1 MKIGK
6 IDKTVAVRLKN
17 DANYFCE
24 KILGVKLH
32 HYQQQVVNEKH
43 RNLAM
48 CWSRQTGKTFL
59 LSIKAVHEA
68 VTFVPTETKKEF
80 LVMVLSQDR
89 ERAREFYNLILQ
101 HIHSNPLLAGM
112 IEGDP
117 KQSET
122 KLSNGSRIIN
132 KAGGRDGKALRGYS
146 VDLLIIDEADFIP
159 NPVFVAGE
167 QCTASVRGKIWLIS
181 TPNRKATTF
190 YKYFND
196 GLQARRKYNNPELL
210 EEGEEQFEEPIG
222 REFNYKSYHVH
233 WTEGLKAFKPDGTT
247 QLDKDFIMKKKNSMA
262 KWEFE
267 QEYEAIWSDDI
278 ASYFNEKQVRAC
290 VDPELTP
297 ERYVY
302 ERIRPNDIIYVGIDF
317 AKHKDRTVVVAI
329 TKVDNQEYQVQFTY
343 EMEGR
348 DWDRQLIEINAMMMK
363 LRPTKVYIDKT
374 GLGDV
379 MFDLMTRSQVMPNGD
394 QNYMLGLVDNDSAIS
409 MSIQSKSSMY
419 SHLQHMIG
427 NRLIRLPNH
436 KRMLQELI
444 MLQYEKTNQSEWVR
458 ILAPEKTVGEDI
470 HDDYPDALALACK
483 GTEDDYRFFGVDM
496 VGIRKGLST
505 TTVPSVQRE
514 RPSFFGDDRDQD
526 LDAWEQQAKNRG
538 AKVTTLFGE
547 TNARK
552 PGIARGR
559 SWSRKNSRIK
569 RF

>member
-196 GLQARRKYNNPELL
+196 GLQARRKY
-210 EEGEEQFEEPIG
+210 
-222 REFNYKSYHVH
+222 KD
-233 WTEGLKAFKPDGTT
+233 LKRLS
-247 QLDKDFIMKKKNSMA
+247 Q
-262 KWEFE
+262 
-267 QEYEAIWSDDI
+267 
-278 ASYFNEKQVRAC
+278 
-290 VDPELTP
+290 
-297 ERYVY
+297 
-302 ERIRPNDIIYVGIDF
+302 
-317 AKHKDRTVVVAI
+317 TVLH
-329 TKVDNQEYQVQFTY
+329 N
-343 EMEGR
+343 
-348 DWDRQLIEINAMMMK
+348 
-363 LRPTKVYIDKT
+363 
-374 GLGDV
+374 
-379 MFDLMTRSQVMPNGD
+379 
-394 QNYMLGLVDNDSAIS
+394 
-409 MSIQSKSSMY
+409 
-419 SHLQHMIG
+419 
-427 NRLIRLPNH
+427 
-436 KRMLQELI
+436 
-444 MLQYEKTNQSEWVR
+444 
-458 ILAPEKTVGEDI
+458 
-470 HDDYPDALALACK
+470 
-483 GTEDDYRFFGVDM
+483 
-496 VGIRKGLST
+496 
-505 TTVPSVQRE
+505 
-514 RPSFFGDDRDQD
+514 
-526 LDAWEQQAKNRG
+526 
-538 AKVTTLFGE
+538 
-547 TNARK
+547 
-552 PGIARGR
+552 
-559 SWSRKNSRIK
+559 
-569 RF
+569 